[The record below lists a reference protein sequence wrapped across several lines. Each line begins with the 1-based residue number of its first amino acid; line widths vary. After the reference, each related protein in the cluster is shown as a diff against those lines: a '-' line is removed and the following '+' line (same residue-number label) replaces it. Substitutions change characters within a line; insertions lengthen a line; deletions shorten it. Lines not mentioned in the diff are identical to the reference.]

1 MIIITFLLLVA
12 YMYFAFKVMDFVLKR
27 TKTEKGALL
36 ALACALLP
44 LVIIIQLIVSFGLV
58 E

>member
-1 MIIITFLLLVA
+1 MILIAFLGLIVYMLFTMKIIE
-12 YMYFAFKVMDFVLKR
+12 FVLNR

-36 ALACALLP
+36 ALACGMLP